1 MADYRCA
8 NCGEPIK
15 NEYSADK
22 AHQCDKC
29 GSWIF
34 VKERPNNKKTLKS
47 D

>member
-1 MADYRCA
+1 MSDYRCA

-15 NEYSADK
+15 NEYGDSAHK
-22 AHQCDKC
+22 CDKC

-34 VKERPNNKKTLKS
+34 IKERPNEQKTLKS

>member
-1 MADYRCA
+1 MSDYRCA

-15 NEYSADK
+15 NEYGDR

-34 VKERPNNKKTLKS
+34 IKERPNEKKVLKS